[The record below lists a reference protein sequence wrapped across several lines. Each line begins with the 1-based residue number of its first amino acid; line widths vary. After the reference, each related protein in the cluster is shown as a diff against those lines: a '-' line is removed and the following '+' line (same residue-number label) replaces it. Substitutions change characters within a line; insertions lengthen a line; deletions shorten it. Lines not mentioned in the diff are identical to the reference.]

1 MPEGPRLSGPS
12 ACSRRP
18 VAEPWRVS
26 ALPGEASI
34 EPSSASPGVRS
45 HCRVR
50 NGGTEYVRNSGMEW
64 MGGGAKRRFGR
75 VISDCHPSEGRAEN
89 KYDVWISVYGLYFK
103 RPPHWGDNRTLP

>member
-18 VAEPWRVS
+18 VAEPWWAS
-26 ALPGEASI
+26 ALPGGEASI

-50 NGGTEYVRNSGMEW
+50 NGGTKYVRNLAWSGW
-64 MGGGAKRRFGR
+64 A
-75 VISDCHPSEGRAEN
+75 VVQSE
-89 KYDVWISVYGLYFK
+89 DSVG
-103 RPPHWGDNRTLP
+103 